1 MNDSVVMLLVFMSG
15 HPYKVTHRLHRLHR
29 LHICYAENVVT
40 RSSKHADAVQDV
52 CAMLSTLYFS

>member
-15 HPYKVTHRLHRLHR
+15 HPYKVTHRLHR

>member
-15 HPYKVTHRLHRLHR
+15 HPYKVTHR